1 MRMFGKKTV
10 SAARETTLIAP
21 DTVLRGSL
29 RFRGRVYVSGLVEGD
44 IANEGEGEGALVVS
58 VGGRVVG
65 DVNVP
70 VATVA
75 GTVEGNID
83 TSERLEVAE
92 SGVVRGNVRY
102 ERIEMQLGAT
112 VVGELS
118 SRADDED
125 GKVHQL
131 PPRGTEKDAGAS

>member
-1 MRMFGKKTV
+1 MFKKTV
-10 SAARETTLIAP
+10 SAARETTLVAP

-58 VGGRVVG
+58 VGGCVVG
-65 DVNVP
+65 DINVP
-70 VATVA
+70 LATIA

-83 TSERLEVAE
+83 ATERLEVAQ
-92 SGVVRGNVRY
+92 SGVVRGNVSY
-102 ERIEMQLGAT
+102 ESIEMQLGAT

-118 SRADDED
+118 RRGDD
-125 GKVHQL
+125 KVHKL
-131 PPRGTEKDAGAS
+131 EPRAAGRDAEAS